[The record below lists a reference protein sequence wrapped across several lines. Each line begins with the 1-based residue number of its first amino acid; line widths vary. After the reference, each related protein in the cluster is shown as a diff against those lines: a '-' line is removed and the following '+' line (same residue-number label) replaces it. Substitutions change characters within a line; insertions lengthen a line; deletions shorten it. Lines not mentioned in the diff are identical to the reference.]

1 MEPRS
6 GEGRPM
12 TVCHLLDRRAEKQAE
27 YYQRVLE
34 FARSAFRGVLPDA
47 KTYIEVGVQAEE
59 KFKEA
64 DYDSI
69 HLAVSEARRELRKQD
84 Y

>member
-12 TVCHLLDRRAEKQAE
+12 TVCQLLDRRAEKQAE
-27 YYQRVLE
+27 NYQRVLE

-47 KTYIEVGVQAEE
+47 KTYIEVCAEAEE
-59 KFKEA
+59 KFRETSCV
-64 DYDSI
+64 SI
-69 HLAVSEARRELRKQD
+69 SLAVSEARRELRKQD